1 MTNSLLNPDIKNRI
15 SLNELSQ
22 NEFLNEGL
30 DDIKKCVYSNYNE
43 NYKTFIELQKI
54 ETLRKEKKFLN
65 KKRRFKRFY

>member
-1 MTNSLLNPDIKNRI
+1 MIKCLLNPDIKKRI

-22 NEFLNEGL
+22 NGFLNEGL

-43 NYKTFIELQKI
+43 HYKTFIELQKI

-65 KKRRFKRFY
+65 KKRIFKRFH

>member
-1 MTNSLLNPDIKNRI
+1 MIKCLLNPDIKNRI

-43 NYKTFIELQKI
+43 HYKTFIELQKI

-65 KKRRFKRFY
+65 RKRRFKRFY

>member
-1 MTNSLLNPDIKNRI
+1 MTNGLLKKKKKKRI

-43 NYKTFIELQKI
+43 HYKTFIELQKI

-65 KKRRFKRFY
+65 KKRRFKRFC